1 MTLTI
6 NVPSIKCSGC
16 ANTVTR
22 SIADIDPTAT
32 VKVDL
37 ETKLVTVDTQASETT
52 VKEAIASAGH
62 TVA

>member
-1 MTLTI
+1 MTLEI
-6 NVPSIKCSGC
+6 NVPTIKCSGC

-22 SIADIDPTAT
+22 SITDIDPSAI

-37 ETKLVTVDTQASETT
+37 ATKLVTVETQAAETT
-52 VKEAIASAGH
+52 VKEAIASSGH